1 IEKFI
6 NKVLDESEI
15 NGKKRVIGERA
26 VRSYIAKVQEDDIV
40 MLLERPSEIF
50 GSFGG
55 YFNRAKFLLSDI
67 LEYSLIIKEEL
78 KSYLGNH

>member
-1 IEKFI
+1 
-6 NKVLDESEI
+6 
-15 NGKKRVIGERA
+15 
-26 VRSYIAKVQEDDIV
+26 YIAKVQEDDIV